1 MASDSGIEGAGDVGV
16 STEGQSSLRDFV
28 VPHGGSRCV
37 DLAVAN
43 AGRASWNEVGP
54 KARKTMKWVAVVKF
68 IGIPTIV
75 TRKQRIYAPF
85 NDFCLNSELEMLGM
99 QWAWIQQ
106 WERAK

>member
-1 MASDSGIEGAGDVGV
+1 
-16 STEGQSSLRDFV
+16 
-28 VPHGGSRCV
+28 
-37 DLAVAN
+37 
-43 AGRASWNEVGP
+43 
-54 KARKTMKWVAVVKF
+54 MKWVAVVKF